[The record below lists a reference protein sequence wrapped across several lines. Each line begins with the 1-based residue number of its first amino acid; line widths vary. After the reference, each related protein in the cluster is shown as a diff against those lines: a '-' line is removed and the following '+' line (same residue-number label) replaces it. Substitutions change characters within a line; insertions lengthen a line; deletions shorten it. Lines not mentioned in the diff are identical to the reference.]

1 MILVFLL
8 TYYRS
13 PSHLSRSIEY
23 LKNYL
28 LYVSFIIPYRN
39 TELHPAYLLAVVR
52 VVHGTEEVHS
62 YIRKAVLQSK
72 VPNISIDNVD
82 QENGE
87 MEGIETNLNG
97 VWTLSLGTR
106 IFDGNFEGIKV
117 IFAAQLKHIFMRV

>member
-1 MILVFLL
+1 MSDPV
-8 TYYRS
+8 
-13 PSHLSRSIEY
+13 
-23 LKNYL
+23 
-28 LYVSFIIPYRN
+28 YVSLIFPFRN
-39 TELHPAYLLAVVR
+39 TELHHAYLLAVVR

-82 QENGE
+82 QETGE

-117 IFAAQLKHIFMRV
+117 IFAAQRKQIFMRVLVGDYQVFGNYWC

>member
-1 MILVFLL
+1 M
-8 TYYRS
+8 
-13 PSHLSRSIEY
+13 
-23 LKNYL
+23 
-28 LYVSFIIPYRN
+28 
-39 TELHPAYLLAVVR
+39 
-52 VVHGTEEVHS
+52 
-62 YIRKAVLQSK
+62 LQSK

-117 IFAAQLKHIFMRV
+117 IFAAQVKHIFMRVLVG

>member
-1 MILVFLL
+1 MIFLFPIL
-8 TYYRS
+8 F
-13 PSHLSRSIEY
+13 PNIEY
-23 LKNYL
+23 LKKYL
-28 LYVSFIIPYRN
+28 LYVYLIFPFRN
-39 TELHPAYLLAVVR
+39 TELHHAYLLAVVR

-82 QENGE
+82 QETGE

-117 IFAAQLKHIFMRV
+117 IFAAQMKYIFMRV